1 MSIEI
6 HRKKPDG
13 IVIDLAVDQL
23 ERTRGAKK
31 SESKVQES
39 LKDFFPRRDSAGMED
54 FNERERLLLKNELD
68 HSRGAYKSLMA
79 QYEELFS
86 YCDILLKEA
95 NGKTKIA
102 EEENGEIKNGLITIR
117 NQLDAKILEVEEIQ
131 RKLDQSAK
139 ENIKY
144 QTVISEKSAEIEKV
158 IATLSQQEKLTAEM
172 KEKLSQAQS
181 QENWLKEQTQRLD
194 SQVVSQKRAIE
205 RTLSA
210 LNETM
215 RNVDSI
221 CITVVQY
228 FDRISTAGES
238 FLTPKAGKMLAEQLK
253 IEINNLRRIQSI
265 LLEPRAETRIE
276 TPPPRFNI

>member
-31 SESKVQES
+31 SESKIQES
-39 LKDFFPRRDSAGMED
+39 LKDFLPRRDSTGMDD

-68 HSRGAYKSLMA
+68 HSRGAYKSLMG

-131 RKLDQSAK
+131 RKLDLSAK

-144 QTVISEKSAEIEKV
+144 QTVISEKSAEIEKA
-158 IATLSQQEKLTAEM
+158 IATLSQQEKQTAEM

-181 QENWLKEQTQRLD
+181 QEAWLKEQTHRLD
-194 SQVVSQKRAIE
+194 AQVVSQKRAIE

-221 CITVVQY
+221 CLTVVQY
-228 FDRISTAGES
+228 FDRISTAGENS
-238 FLTPKAGKMLAEQLK
+238 LTPKAGKMLAEQLK